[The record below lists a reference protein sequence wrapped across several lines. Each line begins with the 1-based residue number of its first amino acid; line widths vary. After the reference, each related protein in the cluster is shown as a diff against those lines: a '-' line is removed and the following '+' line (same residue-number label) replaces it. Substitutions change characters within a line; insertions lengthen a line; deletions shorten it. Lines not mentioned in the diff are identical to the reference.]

1 MSKLKLTAPVTVAG
15 GDIRGYYTDD
25 GTVKIYLGIPYG
37 KAPAGELRFREALPP
52 EPWEGVRDCLTF
64 GLSAVQQKQAPFF
77 VWTEEFIIRDT
88 GYGEDCLNLNI
99 WTADDGQAGK
109 PVLVYLHGGGFSTG
123 GSSCEI
129 YDGEAMARKG
139 IVFLSFNHRVGTPGL
154 YCSEELDAESP
165 TGTSG
170 SYTLLDELTLLR
182 WIRDHIAAFGG
193 DPKRVTLMGQSSGG
207 AEINA
212 LCVSPLAKGL
222 FSQAFVMGLSNYR
235 MPTQPCDWETAAESK
250 ARRVFP
256 ELSLAQL
263 READPSLFLQG
274 QPMQHLTMDGH
285 VLDMNF
291 NEGVDSGRTAGI
303 RMLLEMVRDDA
314 VVTDALT
321 PSPARFP
328 QRTR

>member
-1 MSKLKLTAPVTVAG
+1 M
-15 GDIRGYYTDD
+15 D
-25 GTVKIYLGIPYG
+25 
-37 KAPAGELRFREALPP
+37 
-52 EPWEGVRDCLTF
+52 
-64 GLSAVQQKQAPFF
+64 
-77 VWTEEFIIRDT
+77 
-88 GYGEDCLNLNI
+88 
-99 WTADDGQAGK
+99 
-109 PVLVYLHGGGFSTG
+109 
-123 GSSCEI
+123 
-129 YDGEAMARKG
+129 
-139 IVFLSFNHRVGTPGL
+139 
-154 YCSEELDAESP
+154 
-165 TGTSG
+165 
-170 SYTLLDELTLLR
+170 TLLDELTLLR

-250 ARRVFP
+250 ARRAFP

-263 READPSLFLQG
+263 RDADPSLFLQG

-285 VLDMNF
+285 VLDMSF

-303 RMLLEMVRDDA
+303 RMMLGMVRDDA

-328 QRTR
+328 QRTREDFLQTLRESFGPLYGEAAALYDLETENYVPVMMQMNQDYLLASNLAVADTRAQNGDGETFLCFFNHVMPGPMSEMAGVFHSS